1 MAEAGVGVP
10 ADYDKEELEN
20 ALKGIDKYSFSFE
33 YYRRFVPTDYECHF
47 VAIHPQNPHIFATS
61 SREIN
66 YIDIWNENEKVNTL
80 RIDSEKGKFISC
92 VIFHPSEPFL
102 ASCSRSGFIKL
113 WNVNPQ
119 NIECTELDVY
129 DSLKLSG
136 KRQPFRSITFHPLA
150 PILAAI
156 FDPNKDNV
164 LDNRVILFYISS
176 PSPVRAEID
185 HLIGESA
192 KPAKQVDKQGEFI
205 HLGSFSLGLGFFD
218 LYIQNIV
225 FHHSL
230 QHLDLLCTALSGQ
243 QGMNMYIARVNKTKD
258 GTFDPQLQLAN
269 ITPPPPLNQGVM
281 EVGRLLYTSAISVNP
296 KEPIPVIAVDC
307 YDSQR
312 GYISPSI
319 QFIEVTDS
327 SGGVKDFSSR
337 FSKEPIVYDKKRSY
351 GKPITY
357 QHGIYSLN
365 FDPTGTMLASCFSFT
380 NDIKLW
386 SFQHGNLL
394 KTITVLEENEG
405 EEGKKKEVYT
415 AVFHPEEINHT
426 FVAGTSCG
434 FVIFN
439 YENKKE
445 MSKDYLDAMHSLVL
459 RTDICSICWTKVS
472 DPMKQPAIHLPNY
485 NEEYLQCGHIFHKKC
500 IDEVIKT
507 NGPCPLCRMKNPVST
522 SVTPAKYLAARTAAI
537 ADRAR
542 AASDAA
548 VVGDLSVSS
557 PRTLNFGPSKEQEQ
571 QAPPG
576 SNGGGK
582 NKNKY
587 SRKIYR
593 SKSNKSKKN
602 KNKGR
607 SKKLKFRRR
616 YSKKHNNN

>member
-1 MAEAGVGVP
+1 MAEAKEGIAP
-10 ADYDKEELEN
+10 DYDKEPLIPESYDEHDRMLLEN

-33 YYRRFVPTDYECHF
+33 YRRSFVPTDYECHF

-80 RIDSEKGKFISC
+80 RIYSEKGNFISC

-129 DSLKLSG
+129 DSLNLSRT
-136 KRQPFRSITFHPLA
+136 RQPFRSITFHPLA

-337 FSKEPIVYDKKRSY
+337 FSKQPIVYDEKRSY
-351 GKPITY
+351 GKTITY

-386 SFQHGNLL
+386 SFQHGNVL

-415 AVFHPEEINHT
+415 AVFHPKETNHT

-445 MSKDYLDAMHSLVL
+445 MSEDYLEAMRLLTS
-459 RTDICSICWTKVS
+459 RQGTCPICLTKMS
-472 DPMKQPAIHLPNY
+472 DPNKQRAIHLPNY
-485 NEEYLQCGHIFHKKC
+485 NEEYLQGCGHMFHKEC
-500 IDEVIKT
+500 IDESIRF
-507 NGPCPLCRMKNPVST
+507 NMPCPLCRGHPATTN
-522 SVTPAKYLAARTAAI
+522 VTPMKYVLER
-537 ADRAR
+537 ADSRP
-542 AASDAA
+542 DP
-548 VVGDLSVSS
+548 VGSS
-557 PRTLNFGPSKEQEQ
+557 PRKLNFDPSKQPREEQ

-593 SKSNKSKKN
+593 SKSNKSKK
-602 KNKGR
+602 KVR

-616 YSKKHNNN
+616 YSKKYKY